1 MKKLNTLAAILMFS
15 STITSFANTKIDTK
29 PSLTKDPIS
38 PALCYVKM
46 KDGSVR
52 TYHSLTLEKGLF
64 VSPHLL
70 ANGVEKLSA
79 KDIVEYKTHDLLA
92 VSQSLLKGCQKSN
105 VSTETLP
112 GFAKL
117 VLSGPVNVYMRK
129 MSNGTVT
136 VDQYFIQSGNGSIQA
151 YTPSLMRDMLGNNAT
166 ALEAFERNST
176 ASNLYFQLKET
187 LTVLNNTSLTAKK

>member
-15 STITSFANTKIDTK
+15 STVTSFANTKIDTK

-38 PALCYVKM
+38 SSLCYVKM

-79 KDIVEYKTHDLLA
+79 QDIVEYKTQDILA
-92 VSQSLLKGCQKSN
+92 VSQSLLKGCRKSN
-105 VSTETLP
+105 VSTEVLP

-136 VDQYFIQSGNGSIQA
+136 VDQYFIQSGNGDIQA
-151 YTPSLMRDMLGNNAT
+151 YTPSLMRDMIGNNAT
-166 ALEAFERNST
+166 ALEAFERNSS
-176 ASNLYFQLKET
+176 AANLYFQLRET
-187 LTVLNNTSLTAKK
+187 ISVLNNTSLTAKK